1 MKQRTFF
8 ARGFG
13 LLGLSALGI
22 LLTVGCGGRTPEATG
37 TQKGTQGT
45 AGTQGTQGTEAPM
58 AAFPPADAG
67 SVEGQIAY
75 TGPDPDVA
83 LPVSAD
89 PTCAKLR
96 DTPLESETIVGDG
109 AGHLG
114 NVFVYIK
121 AGLAPRA
128 YPAPTDKIEIDQRGC
143 AYLPRVVGVRTGQTV
158 VMKNSDATIHNVFA
172 QAGANPQFNQGL
184 PYADMSFEKTFAKPE
199 VMVTLRCNV
208 HPWMTAYV
216 GVLDHP
222 YFAVTG
228 PDGKFAIPDL
238 PPGTYTLEAWHESLE
253 MREAVV
259 TVEAG
264 KGTTVGFDFG
274 GAG

>member
-1 MKQRTFF
+1 MSMKQRNFF
-8 ARGFG
+8 ARGLG

-22 LLTVGCGGRTPEATG
+22 LLTVGCGGRAPEATA
-37 TQKGTQGT
+37 TQEGT
-45 AGTQGTQGTEAPM
+45 AGTEGTV
-58 AAFPPADAG
+58 AFPPADAG
-67 SVEGQIAY
+67 SVEGQVTY

-96 DTPLESETIVGDG
+96 DTPLESKTIVGDA

-114 NVFVYIK
+114 NVFVYVK
-121 AGLAPRA
+121 SGLAPRT

-172 QAGANPQFNQGL
+172 QAGENPQFNRGL
-184 PYADMSFEKTFAKPE
+184 PQAGMSFEKTFEKPE
-199 VMVTLRCNV
+199 VMVTLKCNV

-216 GVLDHP
+216 GVMDHP

-238 PPGTYTLEAWHESLE
+238 PPGTYTLEAWHETLGVK
-253 MREAVV
+253 EAVV
-259 TVEAG
+259 TVEG
-264 KGTTVGFDFG
+264 GGVGRVEMDLTR
-274 GAG
+274 